1 MFTASSIQWTVNEL
15 YIFVSVVFILL
26 LHEVN
31 SKTLIQFARHGK
43 LKQFSRLFHSPRC
56 QANYDLSCNSVCSPR
71 CSIHLTRKSNE
82 TTIGRLSPKN
92 SSAELI
98 VWGALKRIVS
108 SWPYIFH
115 WLHSWPTAIHSW
127 KLVGLMERLCCETH
141 ERTLSFPRFLMKTF
155 ATYLPKILNFTT
167 DMTSKS
173 VTYRLRYLMIRQ
185 RRRAWKH
192 R

>member
-1 MFTASSIQWTVNEL
+1 MNCTYSFLLYSFFYFMRSIQ
-15 YIFVSVVFILL
+15 
-26 LHEVN
+26 
-31 SKTLIQFARHGK
+31 KTLIQFARHGK

-71 CSIHLTRKSNE
+71 CSIHLTRKSSE
-82 TTIGRLSPKN
+82 TTIGRLSAKN
-92 SSAELI
+92 GSAELI

-108 SWPYIFH
+108 SWHYIFQR
-115 WLHSWPTAIHSW
+115 LCSWPTAIHSW

>member
-1 MFTASSIQWTVNEL
+1 MNCIYSFLLYSFFYLMRSIQ
-15 YIFVSVVFILL
+15 
-26 LHEVN
+26 
-31 SKTLIQFARHGK
+31 KTLIQFARHGK

-71 CSIHLTRKSNE
+71 CSIHLNRKSSE
-82 TTIGRLSPKN
+82 TTIGRLSAKN

-108 SWPYIFH
+108 SWHYIFH

-127 KLVGLMERLCCETH
+127 KLVGLMERFP
-141 ERTLSFPRFLMKTF
+141 RFPRFLMKTF